1 MKNASARM
9 LIVDCD
15 VKMSTSLR
23 SIFERQ
29 GYAVTGAWDGEQ
41 GLHLLTRMPAYDIV
55 LLETAMPRRNGF
67 DVLREARLA
76 GVTTPIIMLTFRA
89 NANDKLR
96 AFNIGADDYV
106 TKPFHIEVLAARVKA
121 MLRRSSLPARH
132 PVDTYDFGNLHVNF
146 SSHTAH
152 RDGAAVRLTAKEF
165 DILRYFIE
173 HRGRTVSRR
182 QILRNVWGIPFE
194 ISTRTIDRHVSAL
207 RKKIEPDP
215 EEPIWIKTVYG
226 VGYRFMQR
234 PRHMEKLHPV
244 FAPSTIPARFME
256 KTHVS
261 GV

>member
-9 LIVDCD
+9 LIVDGD
-15 VKMSTSLR
+15 VKMSANLSR
-23 SIFERQ
+23 IFERQ
-29 GYAVTGAWDGEQ
+29 GYAVTGVRDGEQ
-41 GLHLLTRMPAYDIV
+41 GLHLLTRSPAYDIA

-67 DVLREARLA
+67 EVLRQARLA

-106 TKPFHIEVLAARVKA
+106 TKPFHIEELAARVKA
-121 MLRRSSLPARH
+121 MLRRSSLPAAR
-132 PVDTYDFGNLHVNF
+132 PVDAYDFGDLYVNF

-152 RDGAAVRLTAKEF
+152 RNGHAVRLTAKEF

-182 QILRNVWGIPFE
+182 QILRNVWGIPFDV
-194 ISTRTIDRHVSAL
+194 STRTIDRHVSAL

-215 EEPIWIKTVYG
+215 EDPTWIKTVYG
-226 VGYRFMQR
+226 VGYRFIQR
-234 PRHMEKLHPV
+234 PRHWGTLHPAP
-244 FAPSTIPARFME
+244 APSAGAACFAE
-256 KTHVS
+256 NGHVS